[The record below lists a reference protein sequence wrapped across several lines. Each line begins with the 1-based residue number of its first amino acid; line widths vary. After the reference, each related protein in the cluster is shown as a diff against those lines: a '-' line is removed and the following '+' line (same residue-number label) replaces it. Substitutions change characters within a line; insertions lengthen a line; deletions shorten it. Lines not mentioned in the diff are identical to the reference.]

1 MAEPLLKKGATGDP
15 VRQLQEALRD
25 LGFYKGPIDGKFG
38 DQTETAVKHLQHDFG
53 LQVDG
58 IVGPATWRILDEADP
73 TRPVVKKGSRG
84 AAVRRVQSRLTAAG
98 FDTGGVDG
106 VFGDRTES
114 AVEKFQHQQGL
125 TVDGIVGP
133 TTWAKIDA
141 LGE

>member
-1 MAEPLLKKGATGDP
+1 MAEPLLKKGATGEP
-15 VRQLQEALRD
+15 VRELQEALSD
-25 LGFYKGPIDGKFG
+25 LGFYDGPVDGKFG
-38 DQTETAVKHLQHDFG
+38 DQTESAVKHLQHDFG

-58 IVGPATWRILDEADP
+58 IVGPATWRIIDEADQ
-73 TRPVVKKGSRG
+73 TKPVVKKGSRG

-114 AVEKFQHQQGL
+114 AVKAFQSQQGL
-125 TVDGIVGP
+125 AADGIVGP

-141 LGE
+141 IGD